1 MRSPMLIKVRQFQ
14 KAVVARSVALALK
27 VAVCLSLICWF
38 QTPGNACGIDQL
50 TDQQAQLLQQVNVNQ
65 QMRDS
70 QNVISAQLTAQPL
83 RRSERAEH
91 SAGTTCP
98 YILAEELVIQS
109 ATAIGNEVPTAESV
123 VLSLF
128 D

>member
-1 MRSPMLIKVRQFQ
+1 MRSPMRLKVRQFQ
-14 KAVVARSVALALK
+14 KAIVARSAGLALK
-27 VAVCLSLICWF
+27 VAVCLSLLCWL

-50 TDQQAQLLQQVNVNQ
+50 TDQQAQLLQQVNVNP

-70 QNVISAQLTAQPL
+70 QEVISAQLTAQPL
-83 RRSERAEH
+83 RRAQRAER
-91 SAGTTCP
+91 SAGTACP
-98 YILAEELVIQS
+98 FILAEELVVES